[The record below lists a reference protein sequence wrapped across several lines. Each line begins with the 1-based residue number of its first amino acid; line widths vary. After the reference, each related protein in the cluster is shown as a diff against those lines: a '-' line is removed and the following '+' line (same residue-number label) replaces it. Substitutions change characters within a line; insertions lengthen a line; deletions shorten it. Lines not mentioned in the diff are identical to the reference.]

1 MKSFKRV
8 ASQLREHWETL
19 VANSHRN
26 MSRGAEYINKLITC
40 AHGDEWRYHSRGREK
55 KK

>member
-8 ASQLREHWETL
+8 ASQMRTHWETL

-26 MSRGAEYINKLITC
+26 MSRGAEYINKIITS
-40 AHGDEWRYHSRGREK
+40 AHRDQWRRHEDK